1 VADQVTPAVEKTP
14 EEIEREMLQTRESLT
29 EKVTAL
35 ENQVVGTVQTAAD
48 TISGTVD
55 AVRSFVSSAP
65 ETVSETFKQA
75 TAAVSES
82 MKGVFD
88 ISAHVRQNPWTA
100 VGVSALLGGIVGYLT
115 ASRRESFSALAV
127 ASPLAPQPAA
137 APSAP
142 REPGIAD
149 EFMGMISGKLKE
161 LAETAINSV
170 SASLKSN
177 IETGVPRLVDEAATA
192 LADKASG
199 ADASPSPPG
208 SMPVAI
214 PHKAGRICALRDWE
228 RGGLEP
234 GHEACR
240 GRGSCESWGSYSLL
254 SGQWPSAGKGSVTS
268 QRKRS
273 VTARLRCGA
282 RRKEPSGCRRT

>member
-1 VADQVTPAVEKTP
+1 MADQVTPAVEKTP

-65 ETVSETFKQA
+65 ETVSETVKQA

-127 ASPLAPQPAA
+127 APPPVPQPAA

-199 ADASPSPPG
+199 ADASPL
-208 SMPVAI
+208 A
-214 PHKAGRICALRDWE
+214 
-228 RGGLEP
+228 
-234 GHEACR
+234 
-240 GRGSCESWGSYSLL
+240 
-254 SGQWPSAGKGSVTS
+254 
-268 QRKRS
+268 
-273 VTARLRCGA
+273 ARFDA
-282 RRKEPSGCRRT
+282 RRNSA